1 MKKNNL
7 YLINYIK
14 KFLDLQKIENIE
26 ISTLIKISQELIRCK
41 KNKKKVAI
49 FGNGG
54 SASISSHFSVDL
66 MKVAK
71 IRCVNFNE
79 PNLITCFSNDYGY
92 SNWVKKAIE
101 SYLDRGDVLILI
113 SSSGKSQNMINA
125 ADIAKNKGIKL
136 ITFSGFKKNN
146 SLSKRGKYNIWVNS
160 RVYNFVENIHQIQL
174 LAIVDL
180 IAKTKVK

>member
-1 MKKNNL
+1 
-7 YLINYIK
+7 
-14 KFLDLQKIENIE
+14 
-26 ISTLIKISQELIRCK
+26 
-41 KNKKKVAI
+41 
-49 FGNGG
+49 
-54 SASISSHFSVDL
+54 